1 MEKEL
6 ITVAI
11 AVYNDE
17 KHIAKA
23 IKSIINQ
30 DYSNLDILLI
40 DDGSTDETSTICDDF
55 LKQDKRIRVIHQ
67 ENGGLCIARNT
78 ALDNMLGN
86 YIMFVDSDDW
96 IEPNIVSFLYQKIV
110 ENDLD
115 MASCTSIDYFEGTSK
130 SNKVQRGP
138 DKIFNSK
145 EGIKDFYFDRQ
156 FTFDAIQCKLYK
168 KEVFNNIRFKEGR
181 ATDDTLTTP
190 RIIDACNKIGYY
202 DVGLYNYLVRENSM
216 CRTTYN
222 AHTIDKVLAYTDN
235 IDLIKEKYP
244 ESLKLLEH
252 NIYGSAATNYLKLKV
267 LHKEK
272 EFVNDM
278 IFYKKLLK
286 EYKPVIS
293 SKRLFVSIFYYLY
306 KAPFIID
313 IICNL
318 FNKQIQKA
326 IGA

>member
-17 KHIAKA
+17 KHIVKA
-23 IKSIINQ
+23 IESIINQ
-30 DYSNLDILLI
+30 DYYNLDILLI
-40 DDGSTDETSTICDDF
+40 DDGSTDRTRTICDDF
-55 LKQDKRIRVIHQ
+55 SKQDTRIRVIHQ
-67 ENGGLCIARNT
+67 KNGGLCIARNT

-96 IEPNIVSFLYQKIV
+96 IEPNIVSFLYKKMGD
-110 ENDLD
+110 NDLD
-115 MASCTSIDYFEGTSK
+115 MTSCTSIDYFEGTSK
-130 SNKVQRGP
+130 SNKVQRGT

-168 KEVFNNIRFKEGR
+168 KEVFANIRFKEGR

-190 RIIDACNKIGYY
+190 RIIDACKKMGYF
-202 DVGLYNYLVRENSM
+202 DIGLYNYLVRENSM

-235 IDLIKEKYP
+235 LDLIKEKYP

-272 EFVNDM
+272 EYSNDM
-278 IFYKKLLK
+278 SFYKKLLK

-306 KAPFIID
+306 KVPFVID
-313 IICNL
+313 IICNI
-318 FNKQIQKA
+318 FNKQVQKA
-326 IGA
+326 IRA

>member
-6 ITVAI
+6 ITIAV
-11 AVYNDE
+11 AVYNAE
-17 KHIAKA
+17 NYIAKT
-23 IKSIINQ
+23 IESIINQ
-30 DYSNLDILLI
+30 DYQNLEILLI
-40 DDGSTDETSTICDDF
+40 NDGSKDSSGKICDEYA
-55 LKQDKRIRVIHQ
+55 LKDNRIKVIHKQ
-67 ENGGLCIARNT
+67 NGGLCAARNT
-78 ALDNMLGN
+78 VLDNMHGN
-86 YIMFVDSDDW
+86 YLMFVDNDDW

-138 DKIFNSK
+138 DKIFDSK